1 MSDYAKIAA
10 AEAAWQA
17 IGGLTSADT
26 VVSSWERPRVE
37 KDCRSNRRSYHYESF
52 TS

>member
-17 IGGLTSADT
+17 IGGLTQWCHHGNAQGLKKTAGQWAELS
-26 VVSSWERPRVE
+26 
-37 KDCRSNRRSYHYESF
+37 
-52 TS
+52 